1 MCSGRRRSNG
11 RRIEMEKSPAALRRC
26 RIIFVWGPN
35 SPLAALILWR
45 ETTKFVIARRPKAD
59 VAILQ
64 YPAESWESDR
74 QKRSCLPEIA
84 TAPLGPR
91 NDKLGSIAR
100 STMPS
105 YHLPACKARR
115 ERRYRRNWLVRFC
128 RQPVRIASACRIPIA
143 DTAACAATHEKQTKF
158 RKIPLF
164 FLLWRAIMN
173 LQNRSTL
180 FLRPI
185 IVDNVKGAYL

>member
-1 MCSGRRRSNG
+1 MAVALRL
-11 RRIEMEKSPAALRRC
+11 EKGPAALRRC

-91 NDKLGSIAR
+91 NDKLGGIAH
-100 STMPS
+100 SPGMPP
-105 YHLPACKARR
+105 YLQLPMALA
-115 ERRYRRNWLVRFC
+115 ERRYRRNRCLPFYRW
-128 RQPVRIASACRIPIA
+128 PVRIASAFPRLP
-143 DTAACAATHEKQTKF
+143 
-158 RKIPLF
+158 
-164 FLLWRAIMN
+164 RAQSALAMTN
-173 LQNRSTL
+173 LGP
-180 FLRPI
+180 FPF
-185 IVDNVKGAYL
+185 

>member
-1 MCSGRRRSNG
+1 MAVALRL
-11 RRIEMEKSPAALRRC
+11 EKGPAALRRC

-115 ERRYRRNWLVRFC
+115 ERRCGHRWGSSPVLTAPLFHIRGEELPRAVVFRVEEQLVRRAGLC
-128 RQPVRIASACRIPIA
+128 H
-143 DTAACAATHEKQTKF
+143 DTA
-158 RKIPLF
+158 
-164 FLLWRAIMN
+164 
-173 LQNRSTL
+173 LQKNDL
-180 FLRPI
+180 I
-185 IVDNVKGAYL
+185 

>member
-1 MCSGRRRSNG
+1 MAVALRL
-11 RRIEMEKSPAALRRC
+11 EKGPAALRRC

-91 NDKLGSIAR
+91 NDKSGNLAPRNHYCNTCNCQWR
-100 STMPS
+100 SMSALQGGNTYGTNSLAQCHQVCHCEEAAGRRGNLAVPDQITGKPS
-105 YHLPACKARR
+105 AKTQLPSRDCTPRALPR
-115 ERRYRRNWLVRFC
+115 
-128 RQPVRIASACRIPIA
+128 AS
-143 DTAACAATHEKQTKF
+143 
-158 RKIPLF
+158 
-164 FLLWRAIMN
+164 
-173 LQNRSTL
+173 RSGRHGP
-180 FLRPI
+180 F
-185 IVDNVKGAYL
+185 GASQ